1 MLGLGDASLLSPV
14 RASRILPGSWGVT
27 YKGGGSEVNATEVA
41 ATRKSNP
48 SLPRGSEVNATV
60 VATAPEEQRP
70 LLRAPP
76 RQDA

>member
-14 RASRILPGSWGVT
+14 RASRIIPCSWGLT

-48 SLPRGSEVNATV
+48 SLLRGSEVNATE
-60 VATAPEEQRP
+60 VAIAPEEQHP

-76 RQDA
+76 RHDA